1 MLFSK
6 KRTEDGF
13 KQIALPHLKFIY
25 NMALRL
31 SGSEYDAEDLTQETF
46 YIAFKKFYQ
55 LKDENKCKNWL
66 FSIMRN
72 LYLKEVERKGN
83 FRELNLDNEGEYLQ
97 NLESI
102 AAKNYSE
109 NEMIKKIDNQ
119 GIQPLLD
126 RIPEKYKSPFLL
138 FYMDNRSYKEIAD
151 TLNIPIG
158 TVMSRI
164 SRGRD
169 FVKNI
174 MLKNLVVSEAN
185 LMANETKVIRANFK
199 NPVRRKGEGGETE
212 KKILFLFSLSLFL
225 LNLFV
230 L

>member
-31 SGSEYDAEDLTQETF
+31 SGNEYDAEDLTQETF
-46 YIAFKKFYQ
+46 YIAFKKFHQ
-55 LKDENKCKNWL
+55 LKDEDKCRNWL

-83 FRELNLDNEGEYLQ
+83 FRELNLDDEGEYLQ
-97 NLESI
+97 NLEI
-102 AAKNYSE
+102 VAAKKYSE
-109 NEMIKKIDNQ
+109 NELIKKTDKQ
-119 GIQPLLD
+119 DIQLILD
-126 RIPEKYKSPFLL
+126 RIPEKYKLPFLL
-138 FYMDNRSYKEIAD
+138 FYMDNRSYKEIAE

-169 FVKNI
+169 FVKNM

-185 LMANETKVIRANFK
+185 LIANETKVIMADFK
-199 NPVRRKGEGGETE
+199 NPVRRKGEDGETE
-212 KKILFLFSLSLFL
+212 KKMLFLFSISLFL
-225 LNLFV
+225 
-230 L
+230 